1 MDEEISPS
9 EVHDRL
15 SDADDEDEG
24 DAEGEPTL
32 VDIRERRDFERGHI
46 PGSLNVPMRELPD
59 RITELEG
66 SDHIVT
72 VCPHGIASVQAAR
85 LITSYEGT
93 RDARVESMAGGLEA
107 WEWDLERGSESGDG
121 DGSNGEEQVSAADE
135 GPQSPF

>member
-9 EVHDRL
+9 EVHELL
-15 SDADDEDEG
+15 SDADDDDEG

-32 VDIRERRDFERGHI
+32 VDIREPRDYERGHI

-66 SDHIVT
+66 ANHIVT

-93 RDARVESMAGGLEA
+93 QDARVESMAGGFEA
-107 WEWDLERGSESGDG
+107 WEWGLERGAEGGDG
-121 DGSNGEEQVSAADE
+121 DASSGETQVSAPDE
-135 GPQSPF
+135 SPQSPF

>member
-9 EVHDRL
+9 EVHDL
-15 SDADDEDEG
+15 LWDADDEDDGG
-24 DAEGEPTL
+24 DAEGKPTL
-32 VDIRERRDFERGHI
+32 VDIREPRDFERGHI

-93 RDARVESMAGGLEA
+93 QDASVESMAGGLDA
-107 WEWDLERGSESGDG
+107 WEWDLEQGAGDG
-121 DGSNGEEQVSAADE
+121 DSPDGEEQVSAADE
-135 GPQSPF
+135 SPQSPF